1 MERQDLEFCGDDVR
15 LTTTYSTD
23 DYERANAEV
32 LRQAGKGFIRDGRGN
47 ISARLA
53 LNIPMLDAAML
64 EAKFDP
70 DWMAYTHCQDRQAL
84 RRLLKRFPYWRV
96 AEGRI

>member
-1 MERQDLEFCGDDVR
+1 MERQELEFSGDDIR

-23 DYERANAEV
+23 EYERLNYEI
-32 LRQAGKGFIRDGRGN
+32 LQHAGKGFIRDGRGN

-53 LNIPMLDAAML
+53 LCIPALDAAML

-70 DWMAYTHCQDRQAL
+70 DWMAYSHCRDRQAL

-96 AEGRI
+96 AEGGI

>member
-1 MERQDLEFCGDDVR
+1 M
-15 LTTTYSTD
+15 
-23 DYERANAEV
+23 
-32 LRQAGKGFIRDGRGN
+32 
-47 ISARLA
+47 
-53 LNIPMLDAAML
+53 NIPMLDAAML